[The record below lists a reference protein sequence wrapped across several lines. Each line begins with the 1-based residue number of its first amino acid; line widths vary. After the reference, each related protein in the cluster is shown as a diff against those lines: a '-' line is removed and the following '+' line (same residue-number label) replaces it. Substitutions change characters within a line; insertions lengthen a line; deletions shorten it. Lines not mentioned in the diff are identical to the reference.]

1 MRHGIAV
8 ALALL
13 ALGTLAGCLGDT
25 EGPSRALPGE
35 KIPDVRLHQMEVTEV
50 KDGAKQWHLKAA
62 RAEYERAS
70 GLGRLRQVE
79 VTFYPGSGEPVVVRS
94 ERGTFDSRAKEIELA
109 GNVRGV
115 GAPYRLYT
123 DSLHYHPK
131 ERMLEAEG
139 PSRLESGGVRVAGS
153 GLRYD
158 IESRQFSIGR
168 DVRAHSSQRLF

>member
-13 ALGTLAGCLGDT
+13 ALGILAGCLGDT

-50 KDGAKQWHLKAA
+50 KDGVKQWHLKAA

-94 ERGTFDSRAKEIELA
+94 ERGTFDSRAKVIRMA
-109 GNVRGV
+109 GHVRGHAAPFQLFSDDLRYDPKV
-115 GAPYRLYT
+115 KALETPGA
-123 DSLHYHPK
+123 
-131 ERMLEAEG
+131 A
-139 PSRLESGGVRVAGS
+139 RLESEGLDIAGR
-153 GLRYD
+153 GLHYD
-158 IESRQFSIGR
+158 LASRRFSIQE
-168 DVRAHSSQRLF
+168 DAQTVSQQRLF